1 MHKRTIQAACGAVA
15 TISGLLAGLATM
27 ATAQAAPA
35 LPPPVTVACNDIV
48 GLVAAITAANGSGA
62 ATINL
67 APNCTYMLTAANNS
81 PLGQG
86 ANGLPV
92 VRKTVV
98 LAGSNTTIERSS
110 SAPNFR
116 ILEVAGASL
125 NSASLTLQGVTVSG
139 GHTSGLIGNAGRGGC
154 LLATYT
160 GVLPTSSTLTLQN
173 SAAEDCTALDG
184 GGIYAGSR
192 ASLVLTGSSVKSNT
206 ASSGGGID
214 VGSSA
219 SATIGHSSVND
230 NSAGRGGGL
239 RNNGHA
245 TLTGSTVA
253 GNSTLIAGGG
263 IYNAGD
269 LFLGAS
275 FVLQNSTTLVGGGI
289 YTTHGSATHIAATR
303 IQFNTSLIRGGGL
316 DNNGSTFLQN
326 SFVIVNTAP
335 IGGGIWEA
343 PSAFIAV
350 VNSLIAG
357 NTVFNC
363 SPPASVPSCVN

>member
-1 MHKRTIQAACGAVA
+1 MHKRTIQAASAAFA
-15 TISGLLAGLATM
+15 TATGLLAGLATM

-35 LPPPVTVACNDIV
+35 LPSVTIACNDV
-48 GLVAAITAANGSGA
+48 AGLKAAIAAANLGGPS
-62 ATINL
+62 TIVL
-67 APNCTYMLTAANNS
+67 ASNCTYTLTTVDNT
-81 PLGQG
+81 PPFQG

-92 VRKTVV
+92 VKKTVV
-98 LAGSNTTIERSS
+98 LVGSNTTIERSS
-110 SAPNFR
+110 GPNFR
-116 ILEVAGASL
+116 ILEVAGAGGSP
-125 NSASLTLQGVTVSG
+125 ASLTLQGVTVSG

-160 GVLPTSSTLTLQN
+160 GGTPTNSTLTLQN
-173 SAAEDCTALDG
+173 SAAEDCTAIAG

-192 ASLVLTGSSVKSNT
+192 ATLALSSSSVKSND
-206 ASSGGGID
+206 AVNGGGIE
-214 VGSSA
+214 VASNA
-219 SATIGHSSVND
+219 SATIGHSFVNG

-239 RNNGHA
+239 RNNGD
-245 TLTGSTVA
+245 TTFSSSTAA
-253 GNSTLIAGGG
+253 GNSSLIAGGG

-275 FVLQNSTTLVGGGI
+275 FLLQNRTGIAGGGI
-289 YTTHGSATHIAATR
+289 YTTSSSSTHIAATR
-303 IQFNTSLIRGGGL
+303 LQFNTSLIRGGGL

-335 IGGGIWEA
+335 LGGGIWES

-350 VNSLIAG
+350 VNSLIVG

>member
-1 MHKRTIQAACGAVA
+1 MQLHSVTTTQCYDIDSGEFMRKRTIQAACGVVA
-15 TISGLLAGLATM
+15 TVSGLLAGLATM

-35 LPPPVTVACNDIV
+35 LPAVTIACNDV
-48 GLVAAITAANGSGA
+48 AGLVAAITAANGVGPS
-62 ATINL
+62 TIDL
-67 APNCTYMLTAANNS
+67 APNCTYILTAVNNT
-81 PLGQG
+81 PLFQG

-98 LAGSNTTIERSS
+98 LVGSNTTIERSS
-110 SAPNFR
+110 GANFR
-116 ILEVAGASL
+116 ILEVAGASG
-125 NSASLTLQGVTVSG
+125 NPASLTLQGVTVSG
-139 GHTSGLIGNAGRGGC
+139 GHTSGLIGNAARGGC

-160 GVLPTSSTLTLQN
+160 GLTPTDSTLTLQS
-173 SAAEDCTALDG
+173 SAAEDCTAVDG

-219 SATIGHSSVND
+219 RATIGHNSVND

-269 LFLGAS
+269 L
-275 FVLQNSTTLVGGGI
+275 I
-289 YTTHGSATHIAATR
+289 
-303 IQFNTSLIRGGGL
+303 
-316 DNNGSTFLQN
+316 
-326 SFVIVNTAP
+326 
-335 IGGGIWEA
+335 
-343 PSAFIAV
+343 
-350 VNSLIAG
+350 
-357 NTVFNC
+357 
-363 SPPASVPSCVN
+363 